1 VPAYRSTPQLSEQQ
15 YIILKLQLPSWFQ
28 QVGFRLHHK
37 IPCTL
42 GAAQASEPTRQ
53 LRTIFCP
60 WGRARTTVLCT
71 CLVLQQSLQNFNDIA
86 GTYLL
91 GLMIDFRSA
100 IPHTKTTT
108 PKLVSPSWFPTT
120 SQNIMH
126 VGGGTGVGAHPTVKD
141 FIVPLGTCPYNNT
154 LQMPR
159 PATETVEF
167 YLIVLMLTY
176 YPQS

>member
-71 CLVLQQSLQNFNDIA
+71 CLVLQQSLQNFNDSA

-100 IPHTKTTT
+100 IPHTK
-108 PKLVSPSWFPTT
+108 LLLPSWFHQVGFLLHHKILCTLGAAQASEPTRRLRT
-120 SQNIMH
+120 LLYPW
-126 VGGGTGVGAHPTVKD
+126 GRARTTVLCKCL
-141 FIVPLGTCPYNNT
+141 VQQQRL
-154 LQMPR
+154 
-159 PATETVEF
+159 
-167 YLIVLMLTY
+167 
-176 YPQS
+176 